1 MAKLFP
7 TLPLS
12 PGEIPASY
20 VCRLA
25 RLHGREP
32 RIFCTDFGITMQSV
46 MDGAPEVLSKIEDL
60 AGLPGGALSVTAI
73 HREDDCYRFKSE
85 WLTKTSLR
93 RERVYVCPVCIAGDI
108 AASSGPPIVS
118 AYSRAIWAL
127 ASIRTCHLHNIAL
140 IECGQAGGTN
150 RGDYASAI
158 EPLLTNIAEIA
169 ASALPR
175 PPSSLETYIL
185 DRIFNGK
192 GDAWVDKFDLPTLTK
207 LCELIG
213 ALSMKGSD
221 VTFLAM
227 SADDWQVAGGAG
239 YDIVSQGETGIKTF
253 ISDLWSAYPKKK
265 TPTHGV
271 QAVLGILHSWLR
283 AETEDQEIIRD
294 IIYRHVAETLPV
306 GPEDQVLGR
315 AVPVRRLHSIYTAHK
330 EYGIHPKRLRK
341 LLALSGAIPEDHASR
356 TDHANLFDAQKYAPL
371 LARIATSMS
380 LKEIETYLGADR
392 IYAKLLHDR
401 GFIKPFI
408 STEEDGVGEHAF
420 AKDDL
425 DDFLARLLHGSE
437 RVAEFKPPV
446 YSIAEA
452 SKRANRSAA
461 EVVAAILENR
471 LTWRGRLTTAAGF
484 SSVLVNLD
492 EVKRILADPEP
503 DAIAKTKVHLLL
515 ATSGKVVLELINEGI
530 LSVQEVRNPKNRCPM
545 QAIPKIQ
552 VEQFK
557 AKYISHYELSQEMET
572 HPHKLTPKLN
582 ALGITP
588 EFDTTRISAR
598 FYLRSVIA
606 ERL

>member
-32 RIFCTDFGITMQSV
+32 RIFCTDFGITMQAV
-46 MDGAPEVLSKIEDL
+46 MDGKPEVLSKIEEL
-60 AGLPGGALSVTAI
+60 AGLPSGTLSVTAI
-73 HREDDCYRFKSE
+73 HREDDCYRFRSE

-93 RERVYVCPVCIAGDI
+93 RERVYVCPVCIAEDI
-108 AASSGPPIVS
+108 AAASGPPIVS

-127 ASIRTCHLHNIAL
+127 ASIRTCHLHNVAL
-140 IECGQAGGTN
+140 IECGQAEGTS
-150 RGDYASAI
+150 RGDYSSAI
-158 EPLLTNIAEIA
+158 GPVLGKIAKIA
-169 ASALPR
+169 ATALPR
-175 PPSSLETYIL
+175 SPSSLETYIL

-192 GDAWVDKFDLPTLTK
+192 GDAWVDNFDIPTLTK
-207 LCELIG
+207 VCELIG

-227 SADDWQVAGGAG
+227 SADDWQLAGGAG
-239 YDIVSQGETGIKTF
+239 YDIVSQGEPGIKTF
-253 ISDLWSAYPKKK
+253 ISDLWRVYPKTKA
-265 TPTHGV
+265 PTQGV

-283 AETEDQEIIRD
+283 AETDDQEIIRD

-315 AVPVRRLHSIYTAHK
+315 AVPIRRLHSIYTASK
-330 EYGIHPKRLRK
+330 EFGIHPKRLRK
-341 LLALSGAIPEDHASR
+341 LLALSGAIPADHALR

-392 IYAKLLHDR
+392 VYAKLLHDR

-408 STEEDGVGEHAF
+408 STEEDGLGEYAF

-425 DDFLARLLHGSE
+425 DDFLARLLRGSAP
-437 RVAEFKPPV
+437 VAEFKPPV
-446 YSIAEA
+446 YPIAEA

-461 EVVAAILENR
+461 EVVAAILEGR

-492 EVKRILADPEP
+492 EVKRVLADPEP
-503 DAIAKTKVHLLL
+503 DAIAKTKVHLHL
-515 ATSGKVVLELINEGI
+515 ATSARVVLELINEGV
-530 LSVQEVRNPKNRCPM
+530 LSVEQVRNPKNRCPM

-557 AKYISHYELSQEMET
+557 EKYISLYELSQKTET
-572 HPHKLTPKLN
+572 HPHKLTAKLDG
-582 ALGITP
+582 LGIRP
-588 EFDTTRISAR
+588 VFDKARISAR
-598 FYLRSVIA
+598 FYLRSVISA
-606 ERL
+606 RL